1 MTVCDY
7 FYVSA
12 KRGAGIKS
20 TEAEGREGLIPSM
33 VRFLFMQGVFVF
45 PMSRGQYGR

>member
-1 MTVCDY
+1 MTVCTY
-7 FYVSA
+7 FFVSA
-12 KRGAGIKS
+12 KSGAGIKS

-45 PMSRGQYGR
+45 QMSKGQYER